1 MPGELAKITNPERSF
16 FIGGFSSLAEVS
28 LERKCRRLGVAA
40 EYQRDEH
47 ASDRC

>member
-1 MPGELAKITNPERSF
+1 MPGKFAKITTAERSF
-16 FIGGFSSLAEVS
+16 FIGVLSYLAVVP

-40 EYQRDEH
+40 EYQRGEH